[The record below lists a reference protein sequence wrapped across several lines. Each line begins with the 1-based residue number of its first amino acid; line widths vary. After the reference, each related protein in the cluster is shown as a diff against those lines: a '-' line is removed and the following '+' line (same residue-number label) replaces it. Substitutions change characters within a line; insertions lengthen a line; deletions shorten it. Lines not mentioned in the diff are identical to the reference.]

1 MHTGFITVPLSIGL
15 LLTIAGCS
23 RKVVRPPAPSEPFVE
38 NPYLDLEPDSKLRIV
53 LPLVTAE
60 GAPPGFEIAHYHVAG
75 HRRGRV
81 VLQFLSAEVSNDGKT
96 LSEPRPP
103 SLPFA
108 LPPKA
113 AYIRLL
119 YLQRLSQADHN
130 MAVVAADRMDV
141 LEAATKQI
149 RADPN
154 SCHSDDKIIC
164 SWVPPHVAVRP
175 EK

>member
-1 MHTGFITVPLSIGL
+1 MYMRFVTAGL
-15 LLTIAGCS
+15 LVALAGCS
-23 RKVVRPPAPSEPFVE
+23 RKVVHPPAPSEPVVE
-38 NPYLDLEPDSKLRIV
+38 NAYLDLEPDSKLRIV
-53 LPLVTAE
+53 LPLPTAQ
-60 GAPPGFEIAHYHVAG
+60 GAPPGFEIARYDVTG
-75 HRRGRV
+75 RRGGRV
-81 VLQFLSAEVSNDGKT
+81 QLEFLSAEVSNDGKT
-96 LSEPRPP
+96 VTESRPP
-103 SLPFA
+103 TLPFA

-113 AYIRLL
+113 AYVRLL

-130 MAVVAADRMDV
+130 MAVLAAGRMDI

-154 SCHSDDKIIC
+154 SCRSDDKIVC